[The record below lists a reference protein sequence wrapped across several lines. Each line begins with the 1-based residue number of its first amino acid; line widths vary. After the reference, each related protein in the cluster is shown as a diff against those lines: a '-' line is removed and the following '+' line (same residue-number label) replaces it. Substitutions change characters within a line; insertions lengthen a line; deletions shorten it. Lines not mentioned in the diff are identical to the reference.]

1 MIPYYYS
8 VRKAIAVDKN
18 GVRKEET
25 DYERKEKRKVTALCS
40 KYWLITR
47 VGILKGTSISPLL
60 QKRRFLHIPW

>member
-25 DYERKEKRKVTALCS
+25 DYERKNVQFFQTREKD
-40 KYWLITR
+40 
-47 VGILKGTSISPLL
+47 GISTKFCKI
-60 QKRRFLHIPW
+60 

>member
-25 DYERKEKRKVTALCS
+25 DYEKKKNVQFFKAREKD
-40 KYWLITR
+40 
-47 VGILKGTSISPLL
+47 GIST
-60 QKRRFLHIPW
+60 